1 MFVGILLVRA
11 LLLLERLRELYNTL
25 MFDHN
30 LINMCNFGWT
40 STNIVDSILFGWKFN
55 WLRIPVCWILLL
67 VNMDFLK
74 QRMVS
79 SSLTTKF
86 SKILYP
92 TEECIFDRT
101 VIDLIASFW
110 YWNSSFDRFSRNCHV
125 RQLHTAVPDDEFYN
139 ANHHLDHVL
148 RGSWMHL

>member
-1 MFVGILLVRA
+1 MRWKMFVGILLVRA

-74 QRMVS
+74 QKMVS

-110 YWNSSFDRFSRNCHV
+110 YWNSSFAWSFFKELPC
-125 RQLHTAVPDDEFYN
+125 QATAYRCTRWW
-139 ANHHLDHVL
+139 VL
-148 RGSWMHL
+148 YC